1 MHCPS
6 PRRSVNRWLRL
17 TATLGL
23 AMACQLAHAGA
34 VDPDDDRVGAL
45 MGDLMFHADLMSSLD
60 KLCPRVAVPGRDWQA
75 VVRQLPAH
83 ARTREL
89 RDLSRRLSD
98 DAGRAMVRGSGGCA
112 TVEYARVYAETRLE
126 YEALLDQWAQLS
138 V

>member
-1 MHCPS
+1 MHCPLL
-6 PRRSVNRWLRL
+6 RRPVNRWAPLL
-17 TATLGL
+17 AALGM
-23 AMACQLAHAGA
+23 AMACQLAHAVV

-60 KLCPRVAVPGRDWQA
+60 KLCPSVAVPGRDWQA
-75 VVRQLPAH
+75 VVSQLPAH

-89 RDLSRRLSD
+89 RDLSRRLSA
-98 DAGRAMVRGSGGCA
+98 DASQAMVHGSGGCA

-126 YEALLDQWAQLS
+126 YEALLEQWAQLS